1 MYLNKYQPRN
11 LFLIL
16 NFFLVIDN
24 KLLLNDYVDL
34 IINTFDWILCQIN
47 NLLMN
52 SRYLNQ
58 SEYDDNQ
65 QLFLNIDSKVL
76 LD

>member
-52 SRYLNQ
+52 SGYLNQ